1 MSNITIVGLG
11 YVGLSLATLLA
22 RQNKVIALDVDKN
35 KIDQVNNRV
44 SPIADNDIEDF
55 FSNKNLDLYATAD
68 KKKAFKISEFIIIAV
83 PTSYDEEANS
93 FDTKILESVIYD
105 AVKINPNAIIIIKS
119 TIPVGFTK
127 SITLKAKSK
136 NIIYAPEFLREGKA
150 LHDNL
155 YPSRIIIGSDGK
167 QDNKFAQIMIKA
179 AYEDENKIPLLNTKS
194 NEAEAIKLFANSF
207 LAMRVSFF
215 NELDTYCEIKGLN
228 SKDIIEGVCYDSR
241 IGNHYNN
248 PGFGYGGYCLPKDTK
263 QLLSNF
269 DGIPNN
275 LIKAIVDSNVTRKK
289 HIADIIYSGGYSSV
303 GIFRLLMKS
312 NSDNIRSSAIQDI
325 IEILKSKNIN
335 ILIYEPTIQEDFFLD
350 SRVENNLETFLNS
363 SEVILANRID
373 DCLKDFSGKVYSRDL
388 FKND

>member
-1 MSNITIVGLG
+1 MNNIAIVGLG

-22 RQNKVIALDVDKN
+22 RQNKVIAVDVDKN

-44 SPIADNDIEDF
+44 SPIADNKIEDF
-55 FSNKNLDLYATAD
+55 FLNKSLDLCATSD
-68 KKKAFKISEFIIIAV
+68 VKKAFKGSEYIIIAV
-83 PTSYDEEANS
+83 PTSYDENINS
-93 FDTKILESVIYD
+93 FDTKILESVIYN
-105 AVKINPNAIIIIKS
+105 AVKINPNAIIVIKS

-127 SITLKAKSK
+127 SISLKAKSK
-136 NIIYAPEFLREGKA
+136 NIIFAPEFLREGKA

-155 YPSRIIIGSDGK
+155 YPSRIIIGSDSKRG
-167 QDNKFAQIMIKA
+167 NKFAQIMIKA
-179 AYEDENKIPLLNTKS
+179 AYEDESNIPVLKTTP

-215 NELDTYCEIKGLN
+215 NELDTYCEIKGLK
-228 SKDIIEGVCYDSR
+228 SKDIIKGVCYDSR
-241 IGNHYNN
+241 IGDHYNN

-269 DGIPNN
+269 EGIPNN
-275 LIKAIVDSNVTRKK
+275 LIKAIVDSNETRKK
-289 HIADIIYSGGYSSV
+289 HIADIIFSSGYNSV

-325 IEILKSKNIN
+325 IEILKSKNVN
-335 ILIYEPTIQEDFFLD
+335 IQIYEPTIEEKFFLD
-350 SRVENNLETFLNS
+350 SKIENNLKKFLNS

-388 FKND
+388 FGND